1 MVKKRSSIEEN
12 LPRLRHYIA
21 DRGVRTAI
29 YVYAASVSETHHVL
43 RYSMLYVPF
52 FLFFRRCKDKEFYRN
67 YQTFSEKNSFLREYF
82 CKKLAYINISLY
94 FCSEILIINSK

>member
-1 MVKKRSSIEEN
+1 MVKKRSSIEES

-21 DRGVRTAI
+21 CRGVRTAI

-52 FLFFRRCKDKEFYRN
+52 FIFLDGAKIRRFIETAKRF
-67 YQTFSEKNSFLREYF
+67 
-82 CKKLAYINISLY
+82 
-94 FCSEILIINSK
+94 

>member
-1 MVKKRSSIEEN
+1 MAKKRSSIEES

-52 FLFFRRCKDKEFYRN
+52 LFFRRCKDKEFSRN
-67 YQTFSEKNSFLREYF
+67 YQTFS
-82 CKKLAYINISLY
+82 KKIPFY
-94 FCSEILIINSK
+94 E